1 MASGYLRVDGDKIVD
16 GNGQQVVLRGAAI
29 GGWMK

>member
-1 MASGYLRVDGDKIVD
+1 MATGYLKVQGDKIVD
-16 GNGQQVVLRGAAI
+16 ENGTQVVLRGAGI

>member
-1 MASGYLRVDGDKIVD
+1 MESRHLRVKGDKIVD
-16 GNGQQVVLRGAAI
+16 ENGNAVVLRGAAI